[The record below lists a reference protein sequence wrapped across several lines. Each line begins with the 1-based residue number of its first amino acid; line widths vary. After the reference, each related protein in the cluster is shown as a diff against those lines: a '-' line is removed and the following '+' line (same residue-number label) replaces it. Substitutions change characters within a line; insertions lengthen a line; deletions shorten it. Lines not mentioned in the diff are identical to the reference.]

1 MRPDSTSSKCRRFCS
16 KYFFFPLKKNSN
28 HKCGCIYATALS
40 DLTTR
45 VPWIWDVSPWP
56 HTTLWATEWIWI
68 QLKPT
73 TWGSGRVV
81 INSCSHLRRGR
92 GPRAAQWWV
101 WGGLLQLQAGGSL
114 VQSPILT
121 EAFFKVE
128 LIYVVHVVQ
137 RCICGGIYFTNQ
149 QECTSS
155 SHTQT

>member
-1 MRPDSTSSKCRRFCS
+1 MRSDSTSSKCCRFCS

-45 VPWIWDVSPWP
+45 ATWIWDVSPWP

-81 INSCSHLRRGR
+81 INVLSSETRPRTAGCAVVGGWGSAAASSRRVTGSKPYPHRSFLQSGVDICS
-92 GPRAAQWWV
+92 
-101 WGGLLQLQAGGSL
+101 S
-114 VQSPILT
+114 
-121 EAFFKVE
+121 
-128 LIYVVHVVQ
+128 
-137 RCICGGIYFTNQ
+137 RCPKMYLWRYIFHQPT
-149 QECTSS
+149 S